1 MKKKSLKKLEINK
14 TAISTL
20 TASSVKGG
28 TDSVNFCNSVDAC
41 ETIDYTRCRGE
52 LRCHI
57 YQNPT
62 DGGGSF

>member
-20 TASSVKGG
+20 TANGLKGG
-28 TDSVNFCNSVDAC
+28 TESNLFCYSVDLC

-52 LRCHI
+52 YQCQI
-57 YQNPT
+57 YQTPT
-62 DGGGSF
+62 DEGSF